1 MSFPPHQHGSGQF
14 GFPQAMDFLGEGKP
28 DGMKAI
34 QTCLR
39 RVAAPSPL
47 NRLEVPH
54 SFVFCSTPPDPGMG
68 RQHGLE
74 GALSQKPE
82 DVSLRTGCPFLVDDG
97 RAGSR
102 LRLSIAVTGWLDSVS
117 VCPSL

>member
-1 MSFPPHQHGSGQF
+1 
-14 GFPQAMDFLGEGKP
+14 
-28 DGMKAI
+28 MKAS

-54 SFVFCSTPPDPGMG
+54 SFAFCSIPPDPGMG

-82 DVSLRTGCPFLVDDG
+82 DGSLRTGCPFLVDDG

-102 LRLSIAVTGWLDSVS
+102 LRLSIAIAGWLDSVTADLFYDS
-117 VCPSL
+117 HF